1 MSDKEII
8 EYLKTNKVIR
18 ANLQTSA
25 ILNILARV
33 MIQKGWFTEEKF
45 NEAVEKSLDIIAK
58 EIIDKMSLEERNTI
72 ESQIKISKND
82 LFGLLFNDMI

>member
-8 EYLKTNKVIR
+8 EYLKTNKAIR
-18 ANLQTSA
+18 ANLQIIA

-33 MIQKGWFTEEKF
+33 MIQKGWFTEEEF
-45 NEAVEKSLDIIAK
+45 NEAVEKSLDIVAK
-58 EIIDKMSLEERNTI
+58 EIIDKMSLEERKTI

-82 LFGLLFNDMI
+82 LFGLLFNNMI

>member
-1 MSDKEII
+1 MSDIEII

-25 ILNILARV
+25 ILNILAKA
-33 MIQKGWFTEEKF
+33 MIQKGWLTEEEF
-45 NEAVEKSLDIIAK
+45 NEAVEKTLDIAAK
-58 EIIDKMSLEERNTI
+58 EMIDKMSSEERNTI

-82 LFGLLFNDMI
+82 LFGLLFNNTN